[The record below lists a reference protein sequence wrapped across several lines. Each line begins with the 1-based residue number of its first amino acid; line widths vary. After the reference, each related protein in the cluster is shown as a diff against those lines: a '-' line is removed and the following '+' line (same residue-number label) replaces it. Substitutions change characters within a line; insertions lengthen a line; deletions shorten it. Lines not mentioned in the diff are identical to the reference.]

1 MKNFAQ
7 HLTEAPKKD
16 TVVIAFGRMNPPTIG
31 HGVLVDKVLSEA
43 SKRNADH
50 FIFASTSQDPKK
62 NPLTHKQKVEYL
74 KKFFPKAKFPLN
86 KAGDPY
92 SAVLY
97 VCALGY
103 KNIVMIAGSDQVENF
118 KNIAKY
124 KGRTAERD
132 PKKRKYSF
140 DNFEVVQAGEARDDD
155 AQGVQG
161 MSASKMRAAAFDGDF
176 KKFATGVAG
185 TDMALK

>member
-7 HLTEAPKKD
+7 HITEAPKKD

-43 SKRNADH
+43 SKRNAGH
-50 FIFASTSQDPKK
+50 FIFASVSQDPKK

-92 SAVLY
+92 SAVLH
-97 VCALGY
+97 VCDLGY
-103 KNIVMIAGSDQVENF
+103 KNIIMSRVAIRS
-118 KNIAKY
+118 KTS
-124 KGRTAERD
+124 RTSPSTRAELPSAILR
-132 PKKRKYSF
+132 
-140 DNFEVVQAGEARDDD
+140 
-155 AQGVQG
+155 
-161 MSASKMRAAAFDGDF
+161 SASIHSIHLR
-176 KKFATGVAG
+176 
-185 TDMALK
+185 